1 MLGSGPIAWASK
13 KQATV
18 ALSSTEAEYVA
29 ATTAACQAIWL
40 RRLLKDLNQQQVQAT
55 RVFCDNVSAVALTK
69 NPVMHGR
76 TKHIEIKHHFIRELV
91 AEGEIKL
98 EVCKSKD
105 QVADIL
111 TKALSP
117 TKFQDLRTRLFI
129 TSFESRGD
137 VEE

>member
-1 MLGSGPIAWASK
+1 VLGSGPIAWGSK

-98 EVCKSKD
+98 EVCKSED
-105 QVADIL
+105 QLADIL

-117 TKFQDLRTRLFI
+117 TKFEDMRNRLFI
-129 TSFESRGD
+129 TSFESRED